1 MGVRMTEEEID
12 NFLAAGYTGI
22 LATVRKD
29 GSPAMV
35 PLWYV
40 IADGSVFV
48 RTLAAS
54 AKAKHVKADPR
65 VSFLVESGVA
75 WAELRAVIMHGTAVA
90 EEGPEVI
97 AAVDAAFDAKYADY
111 KMPEKTPDAT
121 RRHYA
126 ADRVRLR
133 IVPERKTLTW
143 DNSKLLR

>member
-1 MGVRMTEEEID
+1 MTDEEIET
-12 NFLAAGYTGI
+12 FLAAGYTGI

-40 IADGSVFV
+40 VADESVFV
-48 RTLAAS
+48 RTPAAS

-65 VSFLVESGVA
+65 VSFMVESGVA
-75 WAELRAVIMHGTAVA
+75 WAELRAVILHGKAVA
-90 EEGPEVI
+90 EEDPVVI
-97 AAVDAAFDAKYADY
+97 AAVDAAFDLKYADY
-111 KMPEKTPDAT
+111 KMPESTPDAT

-126 ADRVRLR
+126 AERVRLR